1 MNAWIKKDSEPVT
14 DGLQGTITDL
24 EGAAL
29 WTESE
34 ADCLDI
40 KDMECDKDPV
50 PADVTVA
57 QVTDSEDENSDEGE
71 EEEGSDEE
79 VLD

>member
-1 MNAWIKKDSEPVT
+1 MNAWIKKDREHVA
-14 DGLQGTITDL
+14 DGLQGTITNL

-29 WTESE
+29 WTDSE

-40 KDMECDKDPV
+40 KDMECDKDPE

-57 QVTDSEDENSDEGE
+57 QVADSEDENGDEGE
-71 EEEGSDEE
+71 EEEKEEGSDE
-79 VLD
+79 